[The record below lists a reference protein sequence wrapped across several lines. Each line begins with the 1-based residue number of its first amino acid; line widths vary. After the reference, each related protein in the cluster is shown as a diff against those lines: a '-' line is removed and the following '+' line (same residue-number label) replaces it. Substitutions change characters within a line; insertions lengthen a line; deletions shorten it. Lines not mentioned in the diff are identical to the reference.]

1 MRGGAVR
8 FHMACH
14 VEILM
19 QLICLILEPVVL
31 VADDLVL
38 TIDEVAPG
46 TQVVALT
53 SVAEALSAMQH
64 LHMVDLA
71 FVNLPP
77 DGFAESELGR
87 ALADAQAVVVF
98 LGYEVE
104 ARAMG
109 LRYLEQPIL
118 AESVA
123 GELARRQADG
133 RKSVPGP

>member
-1 MRGGAVR
+1 
-8 FHMACH
+8 
-14 VEILM
+14 M

-64 LHMVDLA
+64 LHTVDLA

>member
-1 MRGGAVR
+1 
-8 FHMACH
+8 
-14 VEILM
+14 M

-64 LHMVDLA
+64 LHTVDLA

-87 ALADAQAVVVF
+87 ALADAQAVAVF

>member
-1 MRGGAVR
+1 
-8 FHMACH
+8 
-14 VEILM
+14 M

-64 LHMVDLA
+64 LHTVDLA

-104 ARAMG
+104 ARVMG

>member
-1 MRGGAVR
+1 
-8 FHMACH
+8 
-14 VEILM
+14 M
-19 QLICLILEPVVL
+19 QLVCLILEPVVL
-31 VADDLVL
+31 VADDLAL

-64 LHMVDLA
+64 LHTVDLA

>member
-1 MRGGAVR
+1 
-8 FHMACH
+8 
-14 VEILM
+14 M

-64 LHMVDLA
+64 LHTVDLA

-87 ALADAQAVVVF
+87 ALA
-98 LGYEVE
+98 E
-104 ARAMG
+104 APGTADMSLTTTGKPTLVKSLARSSPRA
-109 LRYLEQPIL
+109 I
-118 AESVA
+118 SVA
-123 GELARRQADG
+123 WKTRSSWLLPAQVAR
-133 RKSVPGP
+133 P